1 LRFVNALQAQ
11 GVTVLGVQ
19 AADVTVAVLSG
30 ALIIQ
35 GFNDPATL
43 AANAARNATN
53 TKKTQFALG
62 LGVGIGGAVGLL
74 LAGLLVAM
82 LVQRRKTQGVVPGL
96 HRGGRP
102 EHTRVFY
109 KQLDADGK
117 YTLASTPV
125 AAIFPMQLRQLPAAG
140 SQRKTQPSQRTTR
153 RASRTPLRVNA
164 LLKQASG
171 LAVSWRQTVDNV
183 LIDVPVDPQA
193 SQAHGSRMQA
203 ALPSVPSFRVRGRDL
218 KFELHP
224 RRLALSLHG
233 EPLLA
238 GSLEDCGA
246 INLDDSFWT
255 LEEGPGPEG
264 GTRKWVA
271 ISLGKRTSGY
281 NSWDTLLE
289 SERMDTRVTDRCFLE
304 LAVGEQVIG
313 KVAIGLFG
321 NVVPRTAANFKAL
334 CTGERGVG
342 ELGKPLHFKGSSF
355 HRIIPGFMA
364 QGGDITANNGTGG
377 DSIYGPKWED
387 ENFKVKH
394 DEAGL
399 LAMANAGPG
408 TNSSQFYVL
417 FKPAPHLDGKH
428 VVFGKVLGGMNLVRR
443 LEDLGSSSG
452 RPQQP
457 VTITDC
463 GLLES
468 DKEVEQVI
476 DANKLLQL
484 EQAMQR
490 NEAPLEEEPEWLS
503 DIGGEEEPDWLA
515 NIGGEDEK
523 LLEDFGEEG
532 GLEGE
537 EEGVWEGEGEAE
549 QLVAGAE
556 GKGEERVAGA
566 EGKGEERVAG
576 AEGKGEERVAGA
588 EGKGGVA

>member
-1 LRFVNALQAQ
+1 
-11 GVTVLGVQ
+11 
-19 AADVTVAVLSG
+19 
-30 ALIIQ
+30 
-35 GFNDPATL
+35 
-43 AANAARNATN
+43 
-53 TKKTQFALG
+53 
-62 LGVGIGGAVGLL
+62 
-74 LAGLLVAM
+74 
-82 LVQRRKTQGVVPGL
+82 
-96 HRGGRP
+96 
-102 EHTRVFY
+102 
-109 KQLDADGK
+109 
-117 YTLASTPV
+117 
-125 AAIFPMQLRQLPAAG
+125 MQLRQLRAAG
-140 SQRKTQPSQRTTR
+140 SPSQRTTR

-183 LIDVPVDPQA
+183 LIDVPVDPQ
-193 SQAHGSRMQA
+193 
-203 ALPSVPSFRVRGRDL
+203 VRGRDL
-218 KFELHP
+218 NFELHP

-264 GTRKWVA
+264 TTRKWVA

-313 KVAIGLFG
+313 KVAVGLFG

-484 EQAMQR
+484 EQAMRR

-503 DIGGEEEPDWLA
+503 DIGGEEEPEWLA
-515 NIGGEDEK
+515 NMGGEEEK

-532 GLEGE
+532 GWEGE
-537 EEGVWEGEGEAE
+537 EEGVWEGEGEA
-549 QLVAGAE
+549 Q
-556 GKGEERVAGA
+556 ERVAGA

-576 AEGKGEERVAGA
+576 AEGKGEERVAGV
-588 EGKGGVA
+588 EGKGEERVAGVEGKGEERVAGVEGKGEERVAGAEREGGVA